1 MANSR
6 PSLVKRNREQ
16 AKREKRVEKAARRTE
31 RAGDKPIRAEG
42 DVDPDIAGI
51 IPGPQPQLED

>member
-31 RAGDKPIRAEG
+31 RAIDKPPRGEG
-42 DVDPDIAGI
+42 DIDPDIAGI
-51 IPGPQPQLED
+51 VAGPQPILED